1 MALGAVRYEIVA
13 WLAQLGERRFA
24 DREVAGPAGHQYSRS
39 LNTVTIPKISH
50 GAYIFQRPF
59 LGGLSFG
66 TAYIRR
72 GLSTWGNWL
81 FKTDWASSL
90 LVFSVTP
97 FKIDQNLKNQN
108 RSVD

>member
-59 LGGLSFG
+59 LGGLVLERLIFG
-66 TAYIRR
+66 GAYLR
-72 GLSTWGNWL
+72 GEIGFSKPIGPAHCW
-81 FKTDWASSL
+81 
-90 LVFSVTP
+90 FSVSRHS
-97 FKIDQNLKNQN
+97 K
-108 RSVD
+108 